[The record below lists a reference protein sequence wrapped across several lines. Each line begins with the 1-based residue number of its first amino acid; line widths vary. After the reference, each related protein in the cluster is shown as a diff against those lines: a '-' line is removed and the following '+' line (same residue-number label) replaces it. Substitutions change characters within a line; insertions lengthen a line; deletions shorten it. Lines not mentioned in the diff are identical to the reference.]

1 MAQLADL
8 NVNETHPL
16 ALEFASLRTTVARF
30 QAWDF
35 RYCRLGS
42 AEAEVHLTCVI

>member
-30 QAWDF
+30 QAWGF